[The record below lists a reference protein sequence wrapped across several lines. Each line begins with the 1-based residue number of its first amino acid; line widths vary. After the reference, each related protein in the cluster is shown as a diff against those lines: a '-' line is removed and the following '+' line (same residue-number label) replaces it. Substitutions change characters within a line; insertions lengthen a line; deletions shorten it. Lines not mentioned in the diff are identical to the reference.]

1 MSLMAEPKPIASLSS
16 GLLARKG
23 AARPAMRRQGL
34 NGLMP
39 QAMPQEDLG
48 WNDMGYDVDPPHD
61 APLHDEGV
69 VHYGNLLAG
78 AIPDAIPATEPDE
91 QHHWVALEQV
101 VPDVVRQQAQIAE
114 RMAQPAPAQAEEP
127 EATAPEA
134 TVPEMM
140 VTEPLAQEPLAQE
153 PFAQEPFGQEPFG
166 QELIAE
172 ERAAEQPVA
181 QEPLA
186 QELLPSPQVLSV
198 KKRKPAAEFTS
209 AVHPVT
215 PDLLGRVAATV
226 RDSAPV
232 AGTVPVRRAA
242 FTLRLDS
249 DRHLRLRLASAVTG
263 QSAQQLVTAA
273 LDELLTKIPEI
284 EDLASRVPRSVAR

>member
-91 QHHWVALEQV
+91 QHHWVAPEQV

-114 RMAQPAPAQAEEP
+114 RMAQPSPAQAAEP

-134 TVPEMM
+134 TVPEIM

-153 PFAQEPFGQEPFG
+153 PFAQEPFGQE
-166 QELIAE
+166 LIAE
-172 ERAAEQPVA
+172 ERAADQPVA
-181 QEPLA
+181 QEALA
-186 QELLPSPQVLSV
+186 QEFLPSPQVLSV

-215 PDLLGRVAATV
+215 PVLLGRVAGTV
-226 RDSAPV
+226 RDGAPV
-232 AGTVPVRRAA
+232 AGTVPARRAA